1 MSEELLEASPYIA
14 LRCCICSA
22 FEGKNFVNDKLSP
35 SETVLSVVLESKH
48 LVVVVLKGSPGRSS
62 KHSQWQMNE
71 NAQYSIPNPF
81 KPLS

>member
-22 FEGKNFVNDKLSP
+22 FEGKNFVSDKLSP

-48 LVVVVLKGSPGRSS
+48 LVVLKGSPGRSS
-62 KHSQWQMNE
+62 KHSQSQMNE